1 MPRHP
6 ERANSVME
14 IFKNH
19 KINAVIKSDLNLERE
34 NSNAIIINATGK
46 LDSLYD
52 FAEIAFIGGSLFK
65 KYGGHNLIEAAKNK
79 CAIIVGPYMKNFEDI
94 LNLFKNENA
103 CVQIESKSELTNAYK
118 ELLNNNELRINIVD
132 NATEVVANNRG
143 SSDKQFKYI
152 NDLINY
158 EISNSN
164 N

>member
-1 MPRHP
+1 
-6 ERANSVME
+6 
-14 IFKNH
+14 
-19 KINAVIKSDLNLERE
+19 
-34 NSNAIIINATGK
+34 
-46 LDSLYD
+46 
-52 FAEIAFIGGSLFK
+52 
-65 KYGGHNLIEAAKNK
+65 
-79 CAIIVGPYMKNFEDI
+79 MKNFEDI

-118 ELLNNNELRINIVD
+118 ELLNNNELRINMID

>member
-1 MPRHP
+1 MCIRD
-6 ERANSVME
+6 R
-14 IFKNH
+14 
-19 KINAVIKSDLNLERE
+19 
-34 NSNAIIINATGK
+34 
-46 LDSLYD
+46 YD

-118 ELLNNNELRINIVD
+118 ELLNNNELRINMVD

>member
-1 MPRHP
+1 M
-6 ERANSVME
+6 
-14 IFKNH
+14 KN
-19 KINAVIKSDLNLERE
+19 KVI
-34 NSNAIIINATGK
+34 
-46 LDSLYD
+46 LYN
-52 FAEIAFIGGSLFK
+52 AFILLILLFALEVTFRILGFGYENAPLENDDYLHHK
-65 KYGGHNLIEAAKNK
+65 NPINYSFKCYTPSKEYGGHNLIEAAKNK

-118 ELLNNNELRINIVD
+118 ELLNNNELRINMID

-158 EISNSN
+158 EISNRN